1 MALAGGSRMP
11 SFPRARTAGT
21 AEGSTLSRLESS
33 ATTHHSGRASPRGAS
48 TASVH
53 TA

>member
-1 MALAGGSRMP
+1 MALAGGSRIP
-11 SFPRARTAGT
+11 SFPSARTAGT
-21 AEGSTLSRLESS
+21 ADGSTLRRRAIW
-33 ATTHHSGRASPRGAS
+33 ATTHHSGLASPRGVS